1 MSNKNKKVYNVVTLD
16 GGHINKQD
24 KDFMLKKNFAT
35 LCSIGGNYDRPK
47 QDSSR
52 NRIKKIF

>member
-24 KDFMLKKNFAT
+24 KDFILKKNFAT
-35 LCSIGGNYDRPK
+35 LCSIGNNYNK
-47 QDSSR
+47 QDR
-52 NRIKKIF
+52 KEVTLWVQCW

>member
-24 KDFMLKKNFAT
+24 KNFILKKNFAT
-35 LCSIGGNYDRPK
+35 LCSIGNNYNK
-47 QDSSR
+47 QDR
-52 NRIKKIF
+52 KEVTL